1 MEKFP
6 TKQHSLPLLCMPNEK
21 FYVFQHDIFQKR
33 GSLAHPDFFL
43 FRVPLFLYFEQWTGC
58 LGEDMI
64 TRIFPHRC
72 LFGILSEG
80 T

>member
-64 TRIFPHRC
+64 T
-72 LFGILSEG
+72 
-80 T
+80 